1 MAFVDLSGDG
11 LLDLATVE
19 FGGVLVWLEQPADPA
34 GSAPSGPEGP
44 RTDTRSWRL
53 RPIGRLTPDNL
64 VGFAFAD
71 IDGDGDLDAMSGAYS
86 RSGRAED
93 GEVEHD
99 TPLGRLAWFENP
111 GDIDG
116 EWTRHDIS
124 RRKRGMFDSFVA
136 SDLDGDGDID
146 FAGTRGNTAEFDG
159 VYWLEQVRSDGPMA
173 AFDQARE
180 VESEQMPLP

>member
-1 MAFVDLSGDG
+1 M
-11 LLDLATVE
+11 
-19 FGGVLVWLEQPADPA
+19 
-34 GSAPSGPEGP
+34 
-44 RTDTRSWRL
+44 

-93 GEVEHD
+93 GEVEAD

-136 SDLDGDGDID
+136 RDLDGDGDVD
-146 FAGTRGNTAEFDG
+146 FAGHPGQHSRVRRRLLARAGSQRRTRRR
-159 VYWLEQVRSDGPMA
+159 LRPGP
-173 AFDQARE
+173 
-180 VESEQMPLP
+180 